1 MSGKAQQFSLALRI
15 YYHFCELKRNLT
27 KEIILEAYTIDQM
40 ASTGPDIEKAYG
52 DLFNAANMIS
62 ADHGKKFRMG
72 DKLVSFRLLG
82 PATLH
87 VIETSFRSPNHWVD
101 IIFDNTHVPP
111 SFSQA
116 EQIETLALAAARAL
130 VLEKIKKLV
139 KAPAPL

>member
-1 MSGKAQQFSLALRI
+1 M
-15 YYHFCELKRNLT
+15 
-27 KEIILEAYTIDQM
+27 EAYTIDQM

-116 EQIETLALAAARAL
+116 EQIETLALAAARSL
-130 VLEKIKKLV
+130 LLEKIHKT
-139 KAPAPL
+139 

>member
-1 MSGKAQQFSLALRI
+1 
-15 YYHFCELKRNLT
+15 
-27 KEIILEAYTIDQM
+27 M
-40 ASTGPDIEKAYG
+40 A
-52 DLFNAANMIS
+52 
-62 ADHGKKFRMG
+62 KKFRMG